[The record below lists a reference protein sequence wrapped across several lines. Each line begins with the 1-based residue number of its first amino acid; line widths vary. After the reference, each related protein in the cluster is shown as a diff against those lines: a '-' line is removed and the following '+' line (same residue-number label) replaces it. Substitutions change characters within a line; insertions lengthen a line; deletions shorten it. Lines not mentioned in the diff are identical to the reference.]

1 MSRNEADANDDKT
14 MRSRIDALHQWLM
27 WHGVSADVRL
37 ETTSIGIAD
46 AMLSQCKAVVSPVAA
61 LRLSGFPV
69 FCVRIDKN
77 QCVTALRAYSL
88 KKVLGKQT
96 ALQRPELESSDG
108 AFTQGDTPLS

>member
-46 AMLSQCKAVVSPVAA
+46 AMLSQCKAVVSPSPLCASQVSPCSA
-61 LRLSGFPV
+61 L
-69 FCVRIDKN
+69 
-77 QCVTALRAYSL
+77 
-88 KKVLGKQT
+88 VLTKINV
-96 ALQRPELESSDG
+96 
-108 AFTQGDTPLS
+108 